1 MEGIFYKSHQEDH
14 LRKSLVSGRL
24 EPPSANFKH
33 QRDKESDERWQP
45 RDVKLQAQAQY
56 LVR

>member
-45 RDVKLQAQAQY
+45 RDVKPQAQY